1 MGESLLNM
9 TEKKTK
15 RVDIWTKDE
24 KEHSKEKYSCEILI
38 SNGTFEQVTSREF
51 PTDACIVK
59 YQVDN
64 ATCYDLSRGST
75 LKLFDMY
82 YDKFKQGL
90 KTIDYGKGTIS
101 PKLWGY
107 SSPQNNGKKKR
118 KGVN

>member
-9 TEKKTK
+9 TDKKTK
-15 RVDIWTKDE
+15 RVDFWTKDE
-24 KEHSKEKYSCEILI
+24 KERSKENYSCEILI

-64 ATCYDLSRGST
+64 ATCYDLARGST

-82 YDKFKQGL
+82 YDKFTNVKS
-90 KTIDYGKGTIS
+90 IDYGQGSIKPS
-101 PKLWGY
+101 LWGY
-107 SSPQNNGKKKR
+107 SGEATPKKKKR
-118 KGVN
+118 K